1 MQNSVVSKLERATA
15 SAAGKV
21 DTIIYLFIL
30 IFNFIYGST

>member
-21 DTIIYLFIL
+21 DTIIYLFIY
-30 IFNFIYGST
+30 FNI